1 MSLSITS
8 KSLLGVAIKR
18 LGMSVYKKLFVVS
31 LYNYV
36 HYARKQKKTRP
47 RPLIMLN
54 LEILNEKTQT
64 TTVTIKSE
72 QCYEYFTVMKYQMC
86 QMINVAK

>member
-1 MSLSITS
+1 
-8 KSLLGVAIKR
+8 
-18 LGMSVYKKLFVVS
+18 MSVYKKLFVVS
-31 LYNYV
+31 LYNHV
-36 HYARKQKKTRP
+36 HHTRKQKKTRP

-72 QCYEYFTVMKYQMC
+72 QCYEYFTVM
-86 QMINVAK
+86 I